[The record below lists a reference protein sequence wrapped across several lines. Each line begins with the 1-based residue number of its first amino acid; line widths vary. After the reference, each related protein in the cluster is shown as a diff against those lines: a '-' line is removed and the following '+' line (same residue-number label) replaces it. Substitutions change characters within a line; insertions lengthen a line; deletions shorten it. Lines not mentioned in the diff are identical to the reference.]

1 VLEVNK
7 NHDLRMNTMKEKCL
21 LKNDDGSVLVLALVM
36 LVLLTLLGISAS
48 RTSSIEI
55 QISGNDM
62 IYKQNLYMAEAGA
75 MEAVQ
80 ELENNDL
87 ETNAPAW
94 LQPIDTVLDIP
105 DKSFWDANSE
115 ASGDP
120 DLDDYTLKIAST
132 DGIVGGASLDM
143 SKSNVNGYTVYGRC
157 ERKKGII
164 VVEVGYRKPF

>member
-1 VLEVNK
+1 
-7 NHDLRMNTMKEKCL
+7 MKEKCL

-36 LVLLTLLGISAS
+36 LVLLTVLGISAS

-55 QISGNDM
+55 QISGNDKV
-62 IYKQNLYMAEAGA
+62 YKENLYMAEAGA
-75 MEAVQ
+75 MEAAQ

-94 LQPIDTVLDIP
+94 LQPIDTVDKDNDIP

-120 DLDDYTLKIAST
+120 GLADYTLKIATT

-143 SKSNVNGYTVYGRC
+143 SKSNVNGYTVYGRS
-157 ERKKGII
+157 ERNKGII

>member
-1 VLEVNK
+1 
-7 NHDLRMNTMKEKCL
+7 MKEKCL
-21 LKNDDGSVLVLALVM
+21 LKNDDGSVLVLALLM

-48 RTSSIEI
+48 TTSSIEI
-55 QISGNDM
+55 QISGNDKV
-62 IYKQNLYMAEAGA
+62 YKENLYMAEAGA
-75 MEAVQ
+75 MEAAQ

-94 LQPIDTVLDIP
+94 LQPIGAVLDIP

-120 DLDDYTLKIAST
+120 DLALYTDKIAST

-143 SKSNVNGYTVYGRC
+143 SKSNVNGYTVYGRS
-157 ERKKGII
+157 ERRKGII
-164 VVEVGYRKPF
+164 VVEVGYRKAF